1 MKTTELQR
9 EIDSMIEKKEFA
21 SLRNFLYSTFD
32 IFYKTE
38 NGYTTNR
45 SAASYNSQGSCVN
58 SYLKCEDGYVV
69 DPF

>member
-1 MKTTELQR
+1 MTVTELQR
-9 EIDSMIEKKEFA
+9 KIDSMIEKEEFV

-32 IFYKTE
+32 VFYKKE
-38 NGYTTNR
+38 NGYTTNK
-45 SAASYNSQGSCVN
+45 SAAIYNSQGSCTN